1 MGRDVAPSAKSRGNH
16 SGATPLKRIISPSL
30 TRHQLTIAPQLV
42 NGAHSFSSISAG
54 ILAALILH
62 SYGVCSHS
70 FYGFNGVVMSRNP
83 FHCRHS

>member
-1 MGRDVAPSAKSRGNH
+1 MGRDVGPSAKSRGNH
-16 SGATPLKRIISPSL
+16 SGATSQKRIISPSL
-30 TRHQLTIAPQLV
+30 TSHQLTTAPQLV
-42 NGAHSFSSISAG
+42 TGIHSSSSICAG

-70 FYGFNGVVMSRNP
+70 FYEFNGVVMSRNP